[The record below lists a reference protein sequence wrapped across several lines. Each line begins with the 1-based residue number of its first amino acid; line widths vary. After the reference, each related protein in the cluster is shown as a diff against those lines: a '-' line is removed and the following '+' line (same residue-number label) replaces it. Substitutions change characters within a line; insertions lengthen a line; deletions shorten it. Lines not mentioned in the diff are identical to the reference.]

1 MGRLYYG
8 NTTDAI
14 ELPDRMLAHLKVV
27 ASTKLRRSESFT
39 VSWMDKSDAARGRAT
54 IWLHCSIPLRFE
66 FDSADAEAIDRAYL
80 ERLAHEASNRVGA
93 GEMTRR
99 HRRVG
104 NRVVDGDLR
113 DEHHDLRPGSSGVK
127 GGGNGQRW

>member
-80 ERLAHEASNRVGA
+80 ERLAHEASSSA
-93 GEMTRR
+93 GIVFDLSTESSPRALSPAAELASTLRR
-99 HRRVG
+99 AA
-104 NRVVDGDLR
+104 
-113 DEHHDLRPGSSGVK
+113 
-127 GGGNGQRW
+127 

>member
-1 MGRLYYG
+1 MDMGRLYYG

-39 VSWMDKSDAARGRAT
+39 VSWVHKDDAAQGRAT

-66 FDSADAEAIDRAYL
+66 FDRGDAEQIDRAYL
-80 ERLAHEASNRVGA
+80 ERLAHEASSSA
-93 GEMTRR
+93 GIVFDLSSETGTRTLAPAPELASTL
-99 HRRVG
+99 RRAA
-104 NRVVDGDLR
+104 
-113 DEHHDLRPGSSGVK
+113 
-127 GGGNGQRW
+127 